1 MCPCPLH
8 RGRGPPAVC
17 GCSEGRLG
25 LRSASAQLTAA
36 RLKALGDELHQRTMW
51 RRRARA
57 RGARGARG
65 PGALPTCW
73 PWLCAAAQVAALAA
87 WLLGRRNL

>member
-1 MCPCPLH
+1 MC
-8 RGRGPPAVC
+8 A
-17 GCSEGRLG
+17 CSAGRLG
-25 LRSASAQLTAA
+25 LRSSAAQLTAA

-51 RRRARA
+51 RRRARSPRTPA
-57 RGARGARG
+57 PR
-65 PGALPTCW
+65 ALPRYW